1 MFGGEGEL
9 GMKAGVGGGGGG
21 VQKYTTVIQCFSI
34 EIFLRAKNFFVDDDS
49 GLSATGSI
57 R

>member
-1 MFGGEGEL
+1 VFGGEGEL